1 MNNDN
6 IKDEIILVV
15 KELKKDLAAL
25 LNALQLAR
33 YSIVVVQNQEDTL
46 TLAESIKPSLI
57 VLDISMSQMNGW
69 EICRQLKNSSQTNEI
84 PLVLINSSVNTAQ
97 RVTVLGWRN
106 LNCIAQNSPSQ
117 KIVHLIETLLSFK
130 VKYSADFLT
139 QAIQPHQDLVLNNQL
154 KENHQLSGLERN
166 LEEFT
171 SLVSQDLQA
180 SLSSLT
186 TFTNLLTNNLLTKEY
201 QNDLDQTAK
210 NYLASINNSSSR
222 MQILIEDLRNYAQAG
237 KSEQTWLIID
247 LNQVMQQVITDLQQA
262 IADTKAEIV
271 VGDLPSILINPQ
283 EIYQILQN
291 LLENAL
297 KFSGS
302 DPRIEIAAVQQE
314 QAWLIAIADNGIGI
328 PQEFHSQVFQVFH
341 RVHSTE
347 AYSGT
352 GIGLAVCEKIIDRY
366 GGKIWVESNGDQGS
380 TFYFTLPMDVCLQKT
395 VTSTQVN
402 N

>member
-6 IKDEIILVV
+6 IKDELVLVV
-15 KELKKDLAAL
+15 KELKKDLATL
-25 LNALQLAR
+25 LNALQSAK

-46 TLAESIKPSLI
+46 TLAALIKPSLI

-69 EICRQLKNSSQTNEI
+69 EICRQLKNNSQTSQV
-84 PLVLINSSVNTAQ
+84 PLVLINSSINTAQ
-97 RVTVLGWRN
+97 RVTELGWQN
-106 LNCIAQNSPSQ
+106 LICIAQNSQPQ
-117 KIVHLIETLLSFK
+117 KIIHFIETLLSTK
-130 VKYSADFLT
+130 VKHSADFLSKT
-139 QAIQPHQDLVLNNQL
+139 IQLEENQ
-154 KENHQLSGLERN
+154 QLLDSERN

-171 SLVSQDLQA
+171 SLVSQDLQT

-186 TFTNLLTNNLLTKEY
+186 MFTDLLTKEY
-201 QNDLDQTAK
+201 QSDLDQTAQ
-210 NYLASINNSSSR
+210 NYLASISNSSSR
-222 MQILIEDLRNYAQAG
+222 MQTLIEDLRNYAQAG
-237 KSEQTWLIID
+237 KSEQTWLMVD
-247 LNQVMQQVITDLQQA
+247 LNQVMQQVIRELRQA

-271 VGDLPSILINPQ
+271 VRDLPSILINPQ

-291 LLENAL
+291 LMENAL
-297 KFSGS
+297 KFSGN
-302 DPRIEIAAVQQE
+302 DPRIEVTAVQQE

-328 PQEFHSQVFQVFH
+328 PQEFHSKIFQVFH

-347 AYSGT
+347 AYSGA

-366 GGKIWVESNGDQGS
+366 GGKIWVESNGDRGS

-395 VTSTQVN
+395 VTATQVN

>member
-33 YSIVVVQNQEDTL
+33 YTIVVVQNQADAL

-69 EICRQLKNSSQTNEI
+69 EICRQLKNNSQTNQI
-84 PLVLINSSVNTAQ
+84 PLVLINSSINTAQ

-106 LNCIAQNSPSQ
+106 LNCVAQNSPSQ

-139 QAIQPHQDLVLNNQL
+139 QAIQPHQDLVSNNQL

-186 TFTNLLTNNLLTKEY
+186 TFTDLLTKEY
-201 QNDLDQTAK
+201 QSDLDQTAK
-210 NYLASINNSSSR
+210 NYLASISNSSSR
-222 MQILIEDLRNYAQAG
+222 MQTLIEDLRNYAQAG
-237 KSEQTWLIID
+237 KSEQTWLMID

-271 VGDLPSILINPQ
+271 VRDLPSILINPQ

-297 KFSGS
+297 KFSGN
-302 DPRIEIAAVQQE
+302 DPRIEVTAVQQE

-347 AYSGT
+347 AYSGA

-366 GGKIWVESNGDQGS
+366 GGKIWVESNGDRGS

-395 VTSTQVN
+395 VTPTQVN
-402 N
+402 S